1 MTKIKENREAAMKLN
16 GEASILGAM
25 KHDFQTREEELDP
38 SRMMGDVAKQF
49 SAGANEQIMLPK

>member
-49 SAGANEQIMLPK
+49 SAGANE